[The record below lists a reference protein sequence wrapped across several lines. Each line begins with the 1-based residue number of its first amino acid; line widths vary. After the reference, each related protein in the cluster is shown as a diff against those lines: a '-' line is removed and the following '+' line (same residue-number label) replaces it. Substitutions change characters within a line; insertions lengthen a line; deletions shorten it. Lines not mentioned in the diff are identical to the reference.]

1 MANPTTQK
9 CPACGTLSTGKF
21 CNACGSPLS
30 GSACAKCGAKLSLR
44 SKFCPA
50 CGTPSGAAG
59 GLRPADRTAWIVA
72 GVSLLALV
80 VVVVVMVAGRGAP
93 TQPLP
98 DAGAAGAAGAPGTT
112 DLTQMSP
119 KEQADRLFD
128 RVMRESEAGQLDSAR
143 FFAPMAI
150 QAHEMLGSALDADGR
165 LHLGLIHLTVGETAA
180 ARAQADTILKGSAT
194 HLYGLV
200 LRIRLAEAAQDNAAT
215 QRALRAYA
223 SAYAS
228 ERAKNLPEYAQHA
241 QLLLETKDLADRT
254 AGGPAAR

>member
-1 MANPTTQK
+1 MANPATQK
-9 CPACGTLSTGKF
+9 CPTCGAASTGKF
-21 CNACGSPLS
+21 CNSCGSALS
-30 GSACAKCGAKLSLR
+30 GTACAKCGAKLSSR
-44 SKFCPA
+44 SKFCPE

-59 GLRPADRTAWIVA
+59 GLRPVDRTAWIVA
-72 GVSLLALV
+72 GVSLVALV
-80 VVVVVMVAGRGAP
+80 IVVVVMVAGRGAP
-93 TQPLP
+93 TQPTP
-98 DAGAAGAAGAPGTT
+98 QAGTETPAAPGST

-128 RVMRESEAGQLDSAR
+128 RVMRESEAGQLDSAQ

-165 LHLGLIHLTVGETAA
+165 LHLGLIHLAVGEAAA
-180 ARAQADTILKGSAT
+180 ARAQADTILKSSPT

-200 LRIRLAEAAQDNAAT
+200 LRIRLAEAARDNAAT

-223 SAYAS
+223 TAYAS

-241 QLLLETKDLADRT
+241 QLLVETKDLADRT